1 MLNIQCV
8 LHVSVYLD
16 EVCVESLINSQGY
29 QCSGLSN
36 TTSLVVTVDNATNL
50 GLLDELV
57 QEFLDR
63 SLQVRL
69 YKDTGV
75 FQMWWGEII
84 VLMKDFNWWF
94 KHQWL
99 VSVTT
104 PLGYYIFSIAV
115 CIYHIVLGAGNKV
128 RDTKCFE
135 FCIICYTIV
144 HYFHLIVFSG
154 GIRLRIDLLIPKAVF
169 LNLCPNTHVCY
180 CDEVL
185 PVIKIIKTIA
195 LEIKK

>member
-84 VLMKDFNWWF
+84 VLMKDFN
-94 KHQWL
+94 
-99 VSVTT
+99 
-104 PLGYYIFSIAV
+104 
-115 CIYHIVLGAGNKV
+115 
-128 RDTKCFE
+128 
-135 FCIICYTIV
+135 
-144 HYFHLIVFSG
+144 
-154 GIRLRIDLLIPKAVF
+154 
-169 LNLCPNTHVCY
+169 
-180 CDEVL
+180 
-185 PVIKIIKTIA
+185 
-195 LEIKK
+195 